1 MNSGGIFRQ
10 SFILSGKFFL
20 ILAVFISSSLSL
32 SASSDL
38 NSGKDEIK
46 KIYSSFKL
54 EEKWRLDTSKR
65 ELIERGLFDITRFV
79 VGSEGD
85 VYLLNSGSRGD
96 MVFAVDK
103 TGQLQKSFARQGQ
116 GPGELERP
124 AEIFLTADGHIFVLD
139 PVRGKIA
146 IYNKEGI
153 FLNEIKSP
161 PLMFFVQPLP
171 GGNYLGVET
180 IYGVEVK
187 EWGFVLNF
195 YDSEFRKLKEL
206 DRIVYMNPLIEKKVE
221 ATPHS
226 IICQVSGDRIYSAYP
241 ERGYEFLV
249 YNLRA
254 ELIKRIKRS
263 FRKSTDL
270 TDYKKI
276 IDRDIGNLSGFG
288 VSFVY
293 PEYALPF
300 YSYFTDEN
308 GYLFVM
314 TFKPGNRE
322 GEYLYEIISPDGELV
337 NTVSLGPS
345 FSNSVILAKVFNQQ
359 LYLVKEKESG
369 EKELIVYRIY

>member
-1 MNSGGIFRQ
+1 MKSGGIFRQ
-10 SFILSGKFFL
+10 SIILLGKFL
-20 ILAVFISSSLSL
+20 ILAVFIFSGLSL
-32 SASSDL
+32 TASTDL
-38 NSGKDEIK
+38 NAGQDEIK
-46 KIYSSFKL
+46 KVYASFKL
-54 EEKWRLDTSKR
+54 EEKWRLDAGQR
-65 ELIERGLFDITRFV
+65 ELIERGLFDITRLV

-85 VYLLNSGSRGD
+85 VYLLNSGSKGD

-103 TGQLQKSFARQGQ
+103 TGQLRKSFARQGQ

-124 AEIFLTADGHIFVLD
+124 AEMFLTVDGNIFVLD
-139 PVRGKIA
+139 SIRGKIA
-146 IYNKEGI
+146 IFNREGSC
-153 FLNEIKSP
+153 LGEIKSP
-161 PLMFFVQPLP
+161 PVMFFVHPLP
-171 GGNYLGVET
+171 DGNYLGLEST
-180 IYGVEVK
+180 YRAEDK
-187 EWGFVLNF
+187 EWGFFLNF
-195 YDSEFRKLKEL
+195 YDSEFSKVKEL
-206 DRIVYMNPLIEKKVE
+206 DRMVYMNPLIGKKVE
-221 ATPHS
+221 ATPHN
-226 IICQVSGDRIYSAYP
+226 IICQVSGGRIYSAYP

-249 YNLRA
+249 YNLRG
-254 ELIKRIKRS
+254 ELIKRIKRT

-288 VSFVY
+288 VSLIY

-322 GEYLYEIISPDGELV
+322 GEYLYEIISPDGKLV